1 MYDLLQ
7 LKARYYLIQ
16 KELNPLHLM
25 LYVSALRLFFLQ
37 YLQYHEY
44 LLYQQVLMGHHVH

>member
-16 KELNPLHLM
+16 KLNPLHN
-25 LYVSALRLFFLQ
+25 ALRERSTYFL